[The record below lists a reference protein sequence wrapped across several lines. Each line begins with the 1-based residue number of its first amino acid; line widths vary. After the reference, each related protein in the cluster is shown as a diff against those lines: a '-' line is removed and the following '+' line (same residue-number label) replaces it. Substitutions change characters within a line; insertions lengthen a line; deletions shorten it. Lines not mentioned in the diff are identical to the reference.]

1 MGLVPPVSSAEPVIR
16 RARLGGDEIT
26 YVLCRVLP
34 DTALVLR
41 DVLREAARLWTA
53 HLGAERHA
61 AIRAVPEGESFFI
74 GRVRL
79 EPVPPEREM
88 VAVWLPFPPDFDARV
103 RPQLVDFIEPWV
115 GAADALEPPRGWP
128 DEA

>member
-1 MGLVPPVSSAEPVIR
+1 MIVRTAKL
-16 RARLGGDEIT
+16 DEHEIS

-41 DVLREAARLWTA
+41 DVLREAARLWSA
-53 HLGAERHA
+53 HLGSELDTT
-61 AIRAVPEGESFFI
+61 IRATASGEAFFT

-103 RPQLVDFIEPWV
+103 RPQLVDFIEPWEPERN
-115 GAADALEPPRGWP
+115 GLAAPRGWP
-128 DEA
+128 DDA

>member
-1 MGLVPPVSSAEPVIR
+1 MTPRTTRIGSRELS
-16 RARLGGDEIT
+16 

-41 DVLREAARLWTA
+41 DVLREAARLWSI
-53 HLGAERHA
+53 HLGEERYARLRESAEGDA
-61 AIRAVPEGESFFI
+61 FFT

-88 VAVWLPFPPDFDARV
+88 VAVWLPFPPDFAVRV
-103 RPQLVDFIEPWV
+103 RPQLIDYIE
-115 GAADALEPPRGWP
+115 ASEP
-128 DEA
+128 DEISIRSAAAKDPFGTPSGA